1 MNILMILLGCNI
13 GSLLLNRLE
22 TSFTFIEQTLNK
34 NICISSNTS
43 NIFLNTYDYNSNHHI
58 TWFLSGGIKNNFKG
72 AKSEA
77 SILKSQI
84 DNSIS
89 LKYNGDGGRN
99 KDENEDE
106 DEKINWDFVLDEKST
121 NTAENFIWASQFLNT
136 TNQVFDDIYV
146 VTSDFHFQRASRM
159 LKMIDP
165 SRNFKWI
172 LGDLE
177 EKDSRYWE
185 TIHIQNVDS
194 DVNKARVKLQ
204 ALL

>member
-1 MNILMILLGCNI
+1 MNILLILLGCNI
-13 GSLLLNRLE
+13 GSILMNRFE
-22 TSFTFIEQTLNK
+22 ASFRFIENDLHSTNEL
-34 NICISSNTS
+34 CIVSNPLLDL
-43 NIFLNTYDYNSNHHI
+43 FEPHNTPTTQI

-72 AKSEA
+72 AKTEA

-84 DNSIS
+84 DNNIS
-89 LKYNGDGGRN
+89 LKSTNDN
-99 KDENEDE
+99 DTSIQTQFESIKWN
-106 DEKINWDFVLDEKST
+106 FVLDEKST

-136 TNQVFDDIYV
+136 TTQVFDDIYV

-159 LKMIDP
+159 LKLIDP

-185 TIHIQNVDS
+185 TIHIQNVES
-194 DVNKARVKLQ
+194 DVAKARVKLQ

>member
-1 MNILMILLGCNI
+1 MHEVIVILKMNIFMILLGCNI
-13 GSLLLNRLE
+13 GSLLIDRLE
-22 TSFTFIEQTLNK
+22 TSFVFIEQTLSN
-34 NICISSNTS
+34 NIYISPNHLTDFDIS
-43 NIFLNTYDYNSNHHI
+43 NSNHHI

-72 AKSEA
+72 AKTEA

-89 LKYNGDGGRN
+89 LKYVG
-99 KDENEDE
+99 

-136 TNQVFDDIYV
+136 TTQIFDDIYV
-146 VTSDFHFQRASRM
+146 VTSDFHFARASRM

-172 LGDLE
+172 LGNME

-185 TIHIQNVDS
+185 SIHIRNVES
-194 DVNKARVKLQ
+194 DVAKAQVKLES
-204 ALL
+204 LM

>member
-1 MNILMILLGCNI
+1 MHAILLVLLGCHI
-13 GSLLLNRLE
+13 GSILNDRLE
-22 TSFTFIEQTLNK
+22 TSFKFIEQFAHTNTTYIDPLT
-34 NICISSNTS
+34 SLFEVSNPNPLTE
-43 NIFLNTYDYNSNHHI
+43 I
-58 TWFLSGGIKNNFKG
+58 TWFLSGGIKNQEVRG
-72 AKSEA
+72 AKTEA

-84 DNSIS
+84 DNNIS
-89 LKYNGDGGRN
+89 LKSTDATDISVQTRFKGVQWN
-99 KDENEDE
+99 
-106 DEKINWDFVLDEKST
+106 FVLDEKST

-146 VTSDFHFQRASRM
+146 VTSDFHYQRASRM
-159 LKMIDP
+159 LKLIDP

-185 TIHIQNVDS
+185 SIHIRNVES
-194 DVNKARVKLQ
+194 DVAKARVKLQ